1 MTKLI
6 IQIPC
11 YNEQDTLPI
20 TLRDLPR
27 ELPGIAKVEWLIIDD
42 GSHDDTVRVA
52 RDCGVDHIVRHFN
65 NLGLARAFA
74 TGLDAALNLG
84 ADIIVNTDAD
94 NQYDARD
101 IPVLIQPILD
111 GRADIVVG
119 ERPIATISH
128 FSGVKK
134 ILQRLGSY
142 VVRVASSTSVPD
154 APSGFR
160 AMSRIAA
167 MQTHVFSEHTYT
179 LETIIQAG
187 RRGLAITSVPI
198 HTNPDLRKSRLIS
211 SMLSYVTRSAL
222 TILRIFMTYKPLAF
236 FTAFGEA
243 FLGAGILLGLRF
255 LYLYMVG
262 AGAGHVQ
269 SLILTVILLNA
280 GFLVI
285 VFGFLAD
292 LISVNRK
299 LLERIDFRLYHLL
312 DDERRRDDAQR

>member
-1 MTKLI
+1 MKKLI

-27 ELPGIAKVEWLIIDD
+27 ELPGISKVEWLIVDD
-42 GSHDDTVRVA
+42 GSNDDTIRVA
-52 RDCGVDHIVRHFN
+52 RECGVDHIVRHFN

-74 TGLDAALNLG
+74 TGLDAALSLG

-101 IPVLIQPILD
+101 IPVLIQPILE
-111 GRADIVVG
+111 GKADIVIG

-134 ILQRLGSY
+134 LLQRLGSY

-160 AMSRIAA
+160 AMSRDAA

-187 RRGLAITSVPI
+187 RRGLSIASVPI
-198 HTNPDLRKSRLIS
+198 RTNPDLRKSRLIS
-211 SMLSYVTRSAL
+211 SMLNYVARSAL

-236 FTAFGEA
+236 FAVLGEV
-243 FLGAGILLGLRF
+243 FLAAGVFLGLRF
-255 LYLYMVG
+255 LYLYMTG
-262 AGAGHVQ
+262 GGAGHVQ
-269 SLILTVILLNA
+269 SLLLTVVLLNA
-280 GFLVI
+280 GFLLI

-299 LLERIDFRLYHLL
+299 LLERIDFRLYRLS
-312 DDERRRDDAQR
+312 DEEKRRGDARH

>member
-1 MTKLI
+1 MKKLI

-27 ELPGIAKVEWLIIDD
+27 ELPGISKVEWLIVDD
-42 GSHDDTVRVA
+42 GSNDDTIRVA
-52 RDCGVDHIVRHFN
+52 RECGVDHIVRHFN
-65 NLGLARAFA
+65 NLGLARAFS
-74 TGLDAALNLG
+74 TGLDAAVSLG

-101 IPVLIQPILD
+101 IPVLIQPILE
-111 GRADIVVG
+111 GKADIVIG

-134 ILQRLGSY
+134 LLQRLGSY

-160 AMSRIAA
+160 AMSRDAA
-167 MQTHVFSEHTYT
+167 IQTHVFSEHTYT

-187 RRGLAITSVPI
+187 RRGLSITSVPI
-198 HTNPDLRKSRLIS
+198 RTNPDLRKSRLIS
-211 SMLSYVTRSAL
+211 NMLNYVARSAL

-236 FTAFGEA
+236 FAVLGEA
-243 FLGAGILLGLRF
+243 FLAAGVFLGLRF
-255 LYLYMVG
+255 LYLYMTG
-262 AGAGHVQ
+262 GGAGHVQ
-269 SLILTVILLNA
+269 SLLLTVVLLNA
-280 GFLVI
+280 GFLLI

-299 LLERIDFRLYHLL
+299 LLERIDFRLYRLS
-312 DDERRRDDAQR
+312 DEEKRRGDARR